1 MKALFLADL
10 YQLWINFKFYAGF
23 LVVALGIT
31 AFSGPNDDLRAF
43 FPMYAVFMCS
53 MIGMS
58 LLQLDEAS
66 RWNICAQTLP
76 CTRRDQVTGKYA
88 LTLACFAA
96 TWALFALLYV
106 LLAAL
111 GRMAWPMV
119 AVQSLLMLAV
129 GLLAPAVSLPALF
142 RWGSAKG
149 RVIYIFMVVFVVAG
163 VGGAVGGLINMKNV
177 ALPML
182 PMPILIALAVVIP
195 VLIFLASWS
204 LSVRWYEH
212 REL

>member
-1 MKALFLADL
+1 MKALLLADL
-10 YQLWINFKFYAGF
+10 YQLWTNFKFYAVF
-23 LVVALGIT
+23 LVVALGIASFGDGDNLGT
-31 AFSGPNDDLRAF
+31 F

-66 RWNICAQTLP
+66 RWNMCAQTLP
-76 CTRRDQVTGKYA
+76 CTRRDQVTDKYA
-88 LTLACFAA
+88 LTLGCFAA

-129 GLLAPAVSLPALF
+129 GLLAPSVSLPALF

-149 RVIYIFMVVFVVAG
+149 RVIYIGMVVLVVAG
-163 VGGAVGGLINMKNV
+163 VGGAVGGLINMVNV
-177 ALPML
+177 DLSALPL
-182 PMPILIALAVVIP
+182 SLIAALAVLIP
-195 VLIFLASWS
+195 VGAFIGSWALA
-204 LSVRWYEH
+204 VRWYDK
-212 REL
+212 REQ